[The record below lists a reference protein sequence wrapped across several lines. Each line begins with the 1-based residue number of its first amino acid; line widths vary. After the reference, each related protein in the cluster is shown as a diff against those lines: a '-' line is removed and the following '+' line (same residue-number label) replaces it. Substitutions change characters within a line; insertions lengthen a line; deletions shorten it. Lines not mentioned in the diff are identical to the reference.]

1 MFYKEGRKEE
11 VTCQAA
17 GVAADLVQQ
26 RRISLEQLS
35 APGKDPKLWLKHKIT
50 LTRHVCRQCLF
61 MKADCDFQS
70 EASSEDLEPCG
81 GYVVLACLLE
91 NQDIDIVDVGNSK

>member
-11 VTCQAA
+11 VTCRAA
-17 GVAADLVQQ
+17 RVAADLAQQ
-26 RRISLEQLS
+26 RRIPHKRLS
-35 APGKDPKLWLKHKIT
+35 ASVKDPKLWLKHKIT
-50 LTRHVCRQCLF
+50 ITREVCRQCLF

-70 EASSEDLEPCG
+70 QAPSEDLEPCG

-91 NQDIDIVDVGNSK
+91 NQDIEFVEVGNSK